1 MNIFIN
7 LSITAFPFSN
17 WFNNTLKTQALF
29 NNILKTQAQFN
40 NTLKTQAQIYWK
52 RWPCARPHSVIILK
66 FTVWM
71 YTMWNLDTLH
81 SEIFRYKSENKA
93 SNKQSLLQGTGE
105 WQKVSGEE
113 NSSNAVM
120 NSETRG

>member
-40 NTLKTQAQIYWK
+40 NTLKTQAQIY
-52 RWPCARPHSVIILK
+52 
-66 FTVWM
+66 
-71 YTMWNLDTLH
+71 
-81 SEIFRYKSENKA
+81 
-93 SNKQSLLQGTGE
+93 
-105 WQKVSGEE
+105 
-113 NSSNAVM
+113 
-120 NSETRG
+120 